1 LLRGVVT
8 LKDRNFFSRNIDQV
22 IVEGE
27 ENHEGEEEA
36 GRGQKVPDVVV
47 VVEVEELAFLKE
59 TSLRSFD
66 GFVLLYLIEMNA
78 HSEITI
84 VICFCLYVGELEN
97 FFSSLK
103 LKSLH

>member
-1 LLRGVVT
+1 LLRGVT

-36 GRGQKVPDVVV
+36 GRGQKVPDVVF

-59 TSLRSFD
+59 TSLRSLDDF
-66 GFVLLYLIEMNA
+66 FCVQNWF
-78 HSEITI
+78 
-84 VICFCLYVGELEN
+84 CFIIY
-97 FFSSLK
+97 
-103 LKSLH
+103 

>member
-1 LLRGVVT
+1 LLRGVT

-66 GFVLLYLIEMNA
+66 YFFLFRIGFDF
-78 HSEITI
+78 IT
-84 VICFCLYVGELEN
+84 F
-97 FFSSLK
+97 
-103 LKSLH
+103 